1 MSFKTVVVAILLLLQ
16 FCEASRNESCF
27 FHKLIKQKNS
37 LASEIRDVVIMK
49 PPGEDQNP
57 LADDILDRILDCIP
71 DENPV
76 LIILDQEQFLSDEN
90 SFRLRQPS
98 FTFLITDTSEMVGIL
113 ICYLIVG

>member
-1 MSFKTVVVAILLLLQ
+1 M
-16 FCEASRNESCF
+16 
-27 FHKLIKQKNS
+27 KQMNS
-37 LASEIRDVVIMK
+37 LTSETHDVVIMK
-49 PPGEDQNP
+49 PPGEDQNS

-76 LIILDQEQFLSDEN
+76 LIILDQDQFLSDGN

-113 ICYLIVG
+113 ICLLVICC